1 MAGGFRRGNV
11 KEGKKESHSQSLEG
25 QWKCAQFEK
34 AEKLRRRLYHP
45 VRRGLR
51 KTSW

>member
-25 QWKCAQFEK
+25 NGSV
-34 AEKLRRRLYHP
+34 LN
-45 VRRGLR
+45 LR
-51 KTSW
+51 KQKAKEKTLSS